1 MSRSLSLLVPCAFVA
16 AFVTFGC
23 EPADPDDGNDG
34 DASCAEVCGVLMA
47 SECFYGGGE
56 ADCNTSC
63 EGWDSQ
69 AAASSLIGCPEAW
82 IDYKECMAAA
92 SVDNCGGVATWN
104 VIECR
109 GEWDHYQNYCVYG
122 FSSTQPCLGGATWD
136 AYCTGVAGK
145 PHGKLCR
152 GEEEAGCVVGGTPIN
167 TDLYCCP

>member
-1 MSRSLSLLVPCAFVA
+1 MSRSFSLLVPCAFVA

-69 AAASSLIGCPEAW
+69 TAASSLIGCPEAW

-92 SVDNCGGVATWN
+92 SVDNCGGVA
-104 VIECR
+104 
-109 GEWDHYQNYCVYG
+109 
-122 FSSTQPCLGGATWD
+122 SSSGSSRVH
-136 AYCTGVAGK
+136 VAGRVTSA
-145 PHGKLCR
+145 PGTSVRPTATTSPSATATSSLAFALR
-152 GEEEAGCVVGGTPIN
+152 GP
-167 TDLYCCP
+167 CPDHP